1 MCTVG
6 QYFVDDRHVSTAAV
20 PVLQLFPLFVP
31 ARQPPLFLYGF
42 NKYATE
48 WHILT
53 INSVDLN
60 DLPGF
65 QVGLNDYMFVFLFLR
80 VAELIQ
86 VEMGSTAFPFL
97 AFKIFTSMSSTS

>member
-1 MCTVG
+1 
-6 QYFVDDRHVSTAAV
+6 VDDPHVSIAAV
-20 PVLQLFPLFVP
+20 PILQLFPLFVP

-65 QVGLNDYMFVFLFLR
+65 QVGLNDYMFLVVFLFLR
-80 VAELIQ
+80 VTELIQ

-97 AFKIFTSMSSTS
+97 VFQIFASKSSTS